1 MSPHVILALAAGTLL
16 GLPGAAMAQD
26 PVPAAVVTPSAGGP
40 AVVTPAVVEPA
51 PPEAAG
57 PLPSTEGY
65 SYVPA
70 GRRDPFVSLLSRGT
84 DSAREPSGTP
94 GRGLAGLRT
103 AEVTLRGTLESR
115 GGYVGLVR
123 GADTRTYV
131 VRAGDRLADGTV
143 QAISPDAMVIL
154 QQVNDPLARE
164 RQREV
169 RKVLRTS
176 DEARR

>member
-1 MSPHVILALAAGTLL
+1 MPRHLIPAIAAGMLL
-16 GLPGAAMAQD
+16 GLPGATMAQE
-26 PVPAAVVTPSAGGP
+26 PVPAAVVTPPAGGP
-40 AVVTPAVVEPA
+40 TAVPPNVIEPA
-51 PPEAAG
+51 PHETAG
-57 PLPSTEGY
+57 PLTGGY

-70 GRRDPFVSLLSRGT
+70 GRRDPFVSLLSRGQDNT
-84 DSAREPSGTP
+84 SAPSGNP

-143 QAISPDAMVIL
+143 QAITPDAMVIL